1 MTGADG
7 GRFDIGETGVL
18 SFAAPPDFDDP
29 GDADGDNTYLVTLVA
44 TDQNGNDGI
53 LAVTVAVAGLNEG
66 PEIEVRNTSISVLEN
81 HPPDRVLAA
90 YSATDP
96 EDPDNVVPTWSLSGA
111 DRGDFRINGDG
122 ELTFR
127 AMPDFE
133 RPADSN
139 RDNEYQVTIRAS
151 DGRYY
156 GTLDVTIAVEAVNE
170 PPGITGNDAVT
181 YQENGVASIATYR
194 ATDPEGG
201 AFAWGLSG
209 ADSRVFT
216 ISETGVLTFNS
227 PPDYEDPLDSDRNNV
242 YQLTVQATDGESST
256 ASQEVTVTVKN
267 ITD

>member
-1 MTGADG
+1 MTGADD

-111 DRGDFRINGDG
+111 
-122 ELTFR
+122 
-127 AMPDFE
+127 
-133 RPADSN
+133 
-139 RDNEYQVTIRAS
+139 VTIQTGQIR
-151 DGRYY
+151 GR
-156 GTLDVTIAVEAVNE
+156 LKAW
-170 PPGITGNDAVT
+170 TG
-181 YQENGVASIATYR
+181 
-194 ATDPEGG
+194 
-201 AFAWGLSG
+201 
-209 ADSRVFT
+209 
-216 ISETGVLTFNS
+216 
-227 PPDYEDPLDSDRNNV
+227 
-242 YQLTVQATDGESST
+242 
-256 ASQEVTVTVKN
+256 K
-267 ITD
+267 